1 MHWNRLIA
9 LTGVIIGIIG
19 LSMEGLTTE
28 GESFLP
34 ALNEAGTGLPDGIP
48 TIWGGLATWAQ
59 PVLVIL
65 ILAVVVI
72 AVRGDRAKAMD
83 RTSSMIV
90 SVIGVA
96 LLAYAVYKMIDT
108 GDSADALQAG
118 FAQVEAAGGLPAAFT
133 VATGF
138 GFLILIVGTVLV
150 IFGGAM
156 GFVGSDDE

>member
-1 MHWNRLIA
+1 MHWNRLVA
-9 LTGVIIGIIG
+9 LAGVIIGIIG
-19 LSMEGLTTE
+19 LSLEGLTTE
-28 GESFLP
+28 GEALLP
-34 ALNEAGTGLPDGIP
+34 NLSAANPAFPDGIP

-65 ILAVVVI
+65 ILAVVI
-72 AVRGDRAKAMD
+72 LALRPDRAAAMD

-96 LLAYAVYKMIDT
+96 LLAYAVVRMLDA
-108 GDSADALQAG
+108 GDKADGLQAA
-118 FAQVEAAGGLPAAFT
+118 FAQAASAGAIPTAFT